1 MDPMAD
7 EKTRPDMTSDESQL
21 HQDFTQTHWT
31 TVLEAQAT
39 SVSGFEALNKLC
51 QKYWRP
57 VYAFIRRKW
66 GQHSHHKAEDLT
78 QGFFAEF
85 IRKFPDLEI
94 SPEKGKFRTY
104 LLACLNRYLCK
115 DWERSPSASREVV
128 IPPEDFEQVAANGDR
143 IASSASA
150 PERVFDAEW
159 ATTLARNAMATL
171 REEYVAAGKANIHAR
186 LLPLLTGRAA
196 EGAYETMAAD
206 LQMSEG
212 ALRVASHQFRR
223 RFGQLLRDEVANT
236 VGRPEDTD
244 DELRYLLSLWGAD
257 QTAGTA

>member
-1 MDPMAD
+1 
-7 EKTRPDMTSDESQL
+7 
-21 HQDFTQTHWT
+21 
-31 TVLEAQAT
+31 
-39 SVSGFEALNKLC
+39 
-51 QKYWRP
+51 
-57 VYAFIRRKW
+57 
-66 GQHSHHKAEDLT
+66 
-78 QGFFAEF
+78 
-85 IRKFPDLEI
+85 
-94 SPEKGKFRTY
+94 
-104 LLACLNRYLCK
+104 
-115 DWERSPSASREVV
+115 
-128 IPPEDFEQVAANGDR
+128 
-143 IASSASA
+143 
-150 PERVFDAEW
+150 
-159 ATTLARNAMATL
+159 MATL

-236 VGRPEDTD
+236 VGRREDTD